1 MRTFLLILFSL
12 VFGLNTTLADKR
24 PKDPLPP
31 IGTGDEL
38 ENRDISPL
46 RMYQDDSNVY
56 VYSEKQ
62 LDNITIGITDMQG
75 NTFHYEVATVPAGIY
90 YAISIESLPTG
101 QYYFCIY
108 QGSNYIIGT
117 FST

>member
-1 MRTFLLILFSL
+1 MKTLHLILMVL
-12 VFGLNTTLADKR
+12 LLNLTSQVYAEEKIKIPDDSKW
-24 PKDPLPP
+24 
-31 IGTGDEL
+31 
-38 ENRDISPL
+38 ENTNDRNNNSPQL
-46 RMYQDDSNVY
+46 FQDNSNVY

-62 LDNITIGITDMQG
+62 LDTVTIGITDMQG
-75 NTFHYEVATVPAGIY
+75 NMYHYEVATVPAGIY

>member
-1 MRTFLLILFSL
+1 MKTLHFILMVLLLNLTTQVYAEEKIKIPDDSKWENTNDRNNNSPQLF
-12 VFGLNTTLADKR
+12 
-24 PKDPLPP
+24 
-31 IGTGDEL
+31 
-38 ENRDISPL
+38 
-46 RMYQDDSNVY
+46 QDNSNVY

-62 LDNITIGITDMQG
+62 LDNVTISITDMQG
-75 NTFHYEVATVPAGIY
+75 NMYHYEVATVPAGMY
-90 YAISIESLPTG
+90 YAISIESLPAG

>member
-1 MRTFLLILFSL
+1 MKTLHLILMVL
-12 VFGLNTTLADKR
+12 LLNLTSQVYAEEKIKIPDDSKW
-24 PKDPLPP
+24 
-31 IGTGDEL
+31 
-38 ENRDISPL
+38 ENTNDRNNNSPQL
-46 RMYQDDSNVY
+46 FQDNSNVY

-62 LDNITIGITDMQG
+62 LDNVTIGITDMQG
-75 NTFHYEVATVPAGIY
+75 NMYHYEVATVPAGIY